1 MMVET
6 GKIST
11 GIVDVHTTSNRGF
24 TPEEV
29 ADRCLGRI
37 VRVSESA
44 PPAIRDQALA
54 YKESVRQVLTHY
66 MREAI
71 QSDRTTIYNA
81 LLDAGQKELAEMIRR
96 L

>member
-1 MMVET
+1 MMVEG
-6 GKIST
+6 GKIHT

-29 ADRCLGRI
+29 AARCLDRI
-37 VRVSESA
+37 VKVSESA

-54 YKESVRQVLTHY
+54 YKDSLRQVLTHY

-71 QSDRTTIYNA
+71 QRDRTTVYNA
-81 LLDAGQKELAEMIRR
+81 LLDAGQKELAETIRR

>member
-1 MMVET
+1 MMVEG

-29 ADRCLGRI
+29 ADRCLDRI

-54 YKESVRQVLTHY
+54 YKDSLRQVLTHY

-71 QSDRTTIYNA
+71 QSDRTTVYNA
-81 LLDAGQKELAEMIRR
+81 LLDAGQKELAETIRR

>member
-1 MMVET
+1 MMVEG

-11 GIVDVHTTSNRGF
+11 GIVDVYTTSNRGF

-29 ADRCLGRI
+29 AARCLDRI
-37 VRVSESA
+37 VKVSESA

-54 YKESVRQVLTHY
+54 YKDSLRQVLTHY

-71 QSDRTTIYNA
+71 QSDRTTVYNA
-81 LLDAGQKELAEMIRR
+81 LL
-96 L
+96 